1 MSHTLDSYET
11 NRISL
16 WSCCY
21 TFKEV
26 LPGLLAMFFIAIFSN
41 NLMGVPNPFTL
52 ENLFYWLDQVVGPVN
67 GQPLFQIFNSNFVWN
82 AFLLG
87 FIITNV
93 FGIPN
98 SWKRGL
104 SYIHK
109 LMPLGIIMLAPHF
122 VFSHATRSG
131 WGLILFAALLMFLTA
146 EATMW
151 LGRRWGMDDRLSGD
165 IAGALATGDP
175 HVTAILMPL
184 LKAKGGQVINALVSV
199 LVFGLVAS
207 FLVPVLAGLLGM
219 SEPGVGLVS
228 ILGVGNTGQMY
239 NAAFGYGYEA
249 GRWAHYLE
257 PVRHVIMPA
266 GFLYVFFV
274 MFVRCKLR
282 RHDETYQATRPHAF
296 IPVFVWVFIA
306 LWAVAQFHFFKEPTH
321 LVVFELVK
329 WDFSL
334 AAAALGLSLPLRE
347 IVQWGTKG
355 LALTFAVGTVR
366 LLILLV
372 GVMLA
377 MKFQWLVF

>member
-1 MSHTLDSYET
+1 MSHTLESYET
-11 NRISL
+11 NRTSL

-21 TFKEV
+21 TFREV

-52 ENLFYWLDQVVGPVN
+52 ENLFHWLDQVVGPVN

-93 FGIPN
+93 FGIPD

-109 LMPLGIIMLAPHF
+109 LMPLGIILLAPHF

-151 LGRRWGMDDRLSGD
+151 LGRRWGMDDRLTGD

-228 ILGVGNTGQMY
+228 ILGIGNTGQMY

-282 RHDETYQATRPHAF
+282 SHDETYQATRTHTV

-306 LWAVAQFHFFKEPTH
+306 LWIVAQFHFFKEPSH
-321 LVVFELVK
+321 LVIFELVK

-355 LALTFAVGTVR
+355 LGLTFVVGTVR
-366 LLILLV
+366 LVILLL

-377 MKFQWLVF
+377 IKYQWLVF

>member
-1 MSHTLDSYET
+1 MSGTLTYESRRT
-11 NRISL
+11 SI

-21 TFKEV
+21 TCKEV

-41 NLMGVPNPFTL
+41 NLMGSPNPFTL
-52 ENLFYWLDQVVGPVN
+52 ENLFHWLDQVVGPVN
-67 GQPLFQIFNSNFVWN
+67 GQPLFQILNSNFVWN

-87 FIITNV
+87 FVIANV
-93 FGIPN
+93 FGIPD

-131 WGLILFAALLMFLTA
+131 WPLILAAALLMFATA
-146 EATMW
+146 EATMR
-151 LGRRWGMDDRLSGD
+151 LGRRMGLDDRLGGN

-184 LKAKGGQVINALVSV
+184 LKSKGGQVINSLASV
-199 LVFGLVAS
+199 LLFGLVAS
-207 FLVPVLAGLLGM
+207 FVVPILAGWIGM
-219 SEPGVGLVS
+219 GEPGVGLVS

-239 NAAFGYGYEA
+239 NAAFGFGYEA

-274 MFVRCKLR
+274 MFFRCRIHAADASYL
-282 RHDETYQATRPHAF
+282 ATRPHAT

-306 LWAVAQFHFFKEPTH
+306 LWALAQFHFFKEPAH
-321 LVVFELVK
+321 EVIFELVK

-334 AAAALGLSLPLRE
+334 AAAALGLSIPLRE
-347 IVQWGTKG
+347 ITQWGGKG
-355 LALTFAVGTVR
+355 LLLTCIIGTLRLIVLFALVLLAIKNQW
-366 LLILLV
+366 LIL
-372 GVMLA
+372 
-377 MKFQWLVF
+377 

>member
-1 MSHTLDSYET
+1 MSHTLESYET
-11 NRISL
+11 NRTSL

-21 TFKEV
+21 TFREV

-52 ENLFYWLDQVVGPVN
+52 ENLFHWLDQVIGPVN
-67 GQPLFQIFNSNFVWN
+67 GQPLFQILNSNFVWN

-109 LMPLGIIMLAPHF
+109 LMPLGIILLAPHF

-151 LGRRWGMDDRLSGD
+151 LGRRWGMDDRLTGD

-228 ILGVGNTGQMY
+228 ILGIGNTGQMY

-282 RHDETYQATRPHAF
+282 SHDETYQATRPHAF

-306 LWAVAQFHFFKEPTH
+306 LWALAQFHFFKEPSH
-321 LVVFELVK
+321 LVIFELVK

-347 IVQWGTKG
+347 VVQWGTKG
-355 LALTFAVGTVR
+355 LGLTFVVGTVR
-366 LLILLV
+366 LVILLL

-377 MKFQWLVF
+377 IKYQWLVL